1 MGSTRLPNKVLAEI
15 AGRPML
21 WHVVQRLRAAKRVDQ
36 VVIATAE
43 GDANEPICT
52 FAKEFR
58 IPCFAGSEL
67 DLIDRL
73 HTLASLW
80 QAEALVRV
88 TGDCPL
94 VDPGVVDLVVD
105 KYYVNRGT
113 VDYVSNVLPQS
124 YPHGLD
130 IEVYSSATLD
140 RLWHEITHPFW
151 REWFPAYL
159 SEHKQS
165 FRIINVTHPLNLR
178 HHRWTVDYREDLQF
192 VCEVFR
198 QLYREGEVFGMYELL
213 RLLERNPDLADVNM
227 RHEQH
232 TREEGIRAALESYT
246 RSNLGRRPDEE
257 SVSDRESGLRARLGP
272 YGPSLDGRMD

>member
-1 MGSTRLPNKVLAEI
+1 MGSVRLPNKVLAEI

-21 WHVVQRLRAAKRVDQ
+21 WHIVQRLRFAERVDR

-43 GDANEPICT
+43 GEANQPICA
-52 FAKEFR
+52 FAEEYR

-73 HTLASLW
+73 RSLASLFE
-80 QAEALVRV
+80 AEALVRV

-94 VDPGVVDLVVD
+94 VDPALVDRLVD
-105 KYYVNRGT
+105 EYSANRGA

-130 IEVYSSATLD
+130 AEVYAASTLD

-159 SEHKQS
+159 SEHKQA
-165 FRIINVTHPLNLR
+165 FRIINVTHPVNLS
-178 HHRWTVDYREDLQF
+178 HYHWTVD
-192 VCEVFR
+192 
-198 QLYREGEVFGMYELL
+198 
-213 RLLERNPDLADVNM
+213 
-227 RHEQH
+227 
-232 TREEGIRAALESYT
+232 
-246 RSNLGRRPDEE
+246 
-257 SVSDRESGLRARLGP
+257 
-272 YGPSLDGRMD
+272 